1 MFMPPSHGLSA
12 FSRDLTA
19 TLRDFPFWN
28 ILEIYI
34 DLWEEMPNTFGETV
48 GKVGEASLEVD
59 K

>member
-1 MFMPPSHGLSA
+1 MKNKLWQMG
-12 FSRDLTA
+12 
-19 TLRDFPFWN
+19 FWN

>member
-1 MFMPPSHGLSA
+1 MWKTNCG
-12 FSRDLTA
+12 
-19 TLRDFPFWN
+19 N
-28 ILEIYI
+28 GILEYFG

>member
-1 MFMPPSHGLSA
+1 MG
-12 FSRDLTA
+12 
-19 TLRDFPFWN
+19 FWN

-59 K
+59 KWW